1 MAAVVQDAERLK
13 LSVPELAPGLRLSMA
28 AVGKTPRRLW
38 RRIAARQSGERRTC
52 RSWPGTI
59 PAQLDN
65 GHPVRAETTR
75 CPSGYSQEVEPV
87 RKLLIALALL
97 SACSSPGGKQAETAA
112 TSSSTTVTTAAPTT
126 TTAAPTTTEPTGSE
140 LGKTKALTADD
151 GTYKTRVRV
160 GVLDYS
166 DNATLSPADRK
177 EFIPRPGYKYV
188 AIEVRWCLVST
199 DYPDDIAV
207 SWEPWS
213 LNGND
218 GTTIEPAGDYWPE
231 TLIQPLYPQDKVT
244 PVGSCRK
251 GWIPFPVPNK
261 WKPDYVE
268 YAPED
273 GRLTWRL

>member
-1 MAAVVQDAERLK
+1 VKKWLI
-13 LSVPELAPGLRLSMA
+13 
-28 AVGKTPRRLW
+28 VG
-38 RRIAARQSGERRTC
+38 
-52 RSWPGTI
+52 
-59 PAQLDN
+59 
-65 GHPVRAETTR
+65 
-75 CPSGYSQEVEPV
+75 
-87 RKLLIALALL
+87 ALL
-97 SACSSPGGKQAETAA
+97 LAACSSPSPKQAAAPTTATA
-112 TSSSTTVTTAAPTT
+112 PPTTAAPTT
-126 TTAAPTTTEPTGSE
+126 TATTQPQTGSE
-140 LGKTKALTADD
+140 RGTTKALTSDD

-268 YAPED
+268 YAPEG

>member
-1 MAAVVQDAERLK
+1 
-13 LSVPELAPGLRLSMA
+13 
-28 AVGKTPRRLW
+28 
-38 RRIAARQSGERRTC
+38 
-52 RSWPGTI
+52 
-59 PAQLDN
+59 
-65 GHPVRAETTR
+65 
-75 CPSGYSQEVEPV
+75 V

-231 TLIQPLYPQDKVT
+231 TL
-244 PVGSCRK
+244 SCFGVCARS
-251 GWIPFPVPNK
+251 VS
-261 WKPDYVE
+261 V
-268 YAPED
+268 
-273 GRLTWRL
+273 